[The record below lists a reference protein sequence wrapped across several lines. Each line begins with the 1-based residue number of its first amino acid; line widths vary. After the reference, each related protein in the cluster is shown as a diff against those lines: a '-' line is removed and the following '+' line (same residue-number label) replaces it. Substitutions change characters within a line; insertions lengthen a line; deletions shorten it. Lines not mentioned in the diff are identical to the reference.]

1 MFMES
6 PITQEVEQKDGEVKK
21 PVSHGVLFGK
31 ILFVVIVLLI
41 LGVIGA
47 IAWGG
52 YRGFQMNTKQAALPS
67 IATLSTKEAAPSEVV
82 VVEEKTVVPEKKN
95 EEMMAT
101 NDEVIKSAK
110 ATEIHVLNGGATK
123 GSASTAAEALKKNG
137 YTKTVIGNT
146 LNDFSGTVVYFSSDK
161 EKEAGQVKLDLIKT
175 YPAITTKPADT
186 TKKETALASLVL
198 ILGK

>member
-1 MFMES
+1 MES
-6 PITQEVEQKDGEVKK
+6 SNTQETEQKEEKIKK
-21 PVSHGVLFGK
+21 PMSHGVLFGR
-31 ILFVVIVLLI
+31 ILFAVIVLLV

-52 YRGFQMNTKQAALPS
+52 YRGFQMNTKQASLPS
-67 IATLSTKEAAPSEVV
+67 IATLSTEEVAPSEVTP
-82 VVEEKTVVPEKKN
+82 VEEESVAPEKKN
-95 EEMMAT
+95 GETIPT

-110 ATEIHVLNGGATK
+110 STEIHVLNGGAAK
-123 GSASTAAEALKKNG
+123 GSAGSAAEVLKKNG

-161 EKEAGQVKLDLIKT
+161 EKEAGQVRLDLIKT
-175 YPAITTKPADT
+175 YPAITTKPADA

>member
-1 MFMES
+1 MES
-6 PITQEVEQKDGEVKK
+6 SNTQETEQKEEKIKK
-21 PVSHGVLFGK
+21 TVSHGALFGK
-31 ILFVVIVLLI
+31 ILFVVIVFLV

-67 IATLSTKEAAPSEVV
+67 IATLSTEETAPSEVAP
-82 VVEEKTVVPEKKN
+82 VEEKAVVPEKKN
-95 EEMMAT
+95 GETVPT

-110 ATEIHVLNGGATK
+110 STEIHVLNGGAAK
-123 GSASTAAEALKKNG
+123 GSAGTAADALKKNG

-146 LNDFSGTVVYFSSDK
+146 LNDFSGVAVYYAPEK

-175 YPAITTKPADT
+175 YPAITTRPADA